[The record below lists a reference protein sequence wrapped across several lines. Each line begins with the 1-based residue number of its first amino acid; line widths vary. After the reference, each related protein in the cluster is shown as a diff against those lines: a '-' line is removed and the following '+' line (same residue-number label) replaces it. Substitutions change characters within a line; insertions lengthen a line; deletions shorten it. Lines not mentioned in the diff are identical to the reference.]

1 MANSLVKYIPLT
13 MFYCSIVIAIIN
25 FLLLEYIPSPI
36 PNLFM
41 FIIYSSIFFVFYGY
55 ITSYLSSK
63 NKCNKI
69 NKKRS
74 FADGIKSWILV
85 TITYILIYFFSFLR
99 EPFNEIIGKGDFS
112 NYIAEV
118 FYISLNLILMTI
130 TNSYNSAK
138 ITCEM
143 KPDEIKKNLKKLDVY
158 LNKKFKKKRQK
169 RIIVKD

>member
-1 MANSLVKYIPLT
+1 MANSLFKYIPLT

-41 FIIYSSIFFVFYGY
+41 FIIYSSIFFIFYGY

-63 NKCNKI
+63 NKCNKT